1 MQLAPAAVYF
11 ILPADGVIPPAVLLH
26 LLTDGSTVFQIS
38 PVETNK
44 YHFLSREMHLLL
56 INSMQLVEVVD
67 NGHNGKLDPPFNSKK
82 FPPPTY
88 QSTADPG
95 VRKA

>member
-44 YHFLSREMHLLL
+44 YHFLSREIHLLL

-67 NGHNGKLDPPFNSKK
+67 NGHNGKLVRLLTPENSHLQPTKPLDPL
-82 FPPPTY
+82 
-88 QSTADPG
+88 DP
-95 VRKA
+95 